1 MYFLK
6 KIFIIFFI
14 SNLFVFKAL
23 PNLNYLNSLKD
34 RMENLMEKT
43 KIQQAQSDK
52 ILIQAKLDSE
62 NFIAICATFPE
73 QFIFLKNQC
82 LKNLKE
88 IPEFIKE
95 KKQEAEELYN
105 KFNTIEF
112 DINKAQD
119 YFDGLQNFLNK
130 NQILFESLKIE
141 IKRKLEFL
149 KKQKEIFDK
158 IKEFSE
164 KADILT
170 EQDANTNSKT
180 FYSSMES
187 FLNFENIIQETP
199 EIQTNIYN
207 AIIFSF
213 SAETERSEKELIAAL
228 KKNPKNRQPF
238 IAIRQWNDFVKCTGF
253 KNSIKINANKKKE
266 CGLLMVNSLLKK
278 ADDLT
283 DDFKK
288 ISEHDDDFLSK
299 KIFNFL
305 SSTVKES
312 SEQIKNSL
320 NNEEVIEKN
329 EVSVDKILYDLDKSI
344 IKGLEGIFITAS
356 NLPDENNKA
365 SVEQEMQFKN
375 GMYKMVESF
384 EIIAKNAFLI
394 DQVKNNKTIGLK
406 LKKFSEFFNTI
417 KSLSNIIN
425 LNIKSNSKY
434 MFELMVQLIN
444 NFIEIDPLFIERFQ
458 NDYEYKN
465 LNIVKYFEEVSK
477 KVNTKEDL

>member
-14 SNLFVFKAL
+14 SNLFVFKTL

-34 RMENLMEKT
+34 RMENLMEQT
-43 KIQQAQSDK
+43 KKQQAQSDR

-62 NFIAICATFPE
+62 SFGEICATFPE
-73 QFIFLKNQC
+73 QFIFLKGQC

-88 IPEFIKE
+88 IPKLLEE

-105 KFNTIEF
+105 KFSTIEF
-112 DINKAQD
+112 DINKAQN

-149 KKQKEIFDK
+149 KKQKEIIVR

-164 KADILT
+164 KVDIST
-170 EQDANTNSKT
+170 EHDLASSKS
-180 FYSSMES
+180 FYSTMEDY
-187 FLNFENIIQETP
+187 LCFEDIIQETP
-199 EIQTNIYN
+199 EVQINIYN

-213 SAETERSEKELIAAL
+213 SGETELSEKELVSAL
-228 KKNPKNRQPF
+228 KKNPKSQHTFNQ
-238 IAIRQWNDFVKCTGF
+238 IRQWNDFVKCIDF
-253 KNSIKINANKKKE
+253 KNSTKINADKKKE
-266 CGLLMVNSLLKK
+266 CSLIMTKSLLKK
-278 ADDLT
+278 ADDLA
-283 DDFKK
+283 DDLKK
-288 ISEHDDDFLSK
+288 TSELDDDFLAK
-299 KIFNFL
+299 KINNFL
-305 SSTVKES
+305 SNTIKES
-312 SEQIKNSL
+312 SKQIKNSL

-434 MFELMVQLIN
+434 MLELMVQLIN

-477 KVNTKEDL
+477 KENAKEDL